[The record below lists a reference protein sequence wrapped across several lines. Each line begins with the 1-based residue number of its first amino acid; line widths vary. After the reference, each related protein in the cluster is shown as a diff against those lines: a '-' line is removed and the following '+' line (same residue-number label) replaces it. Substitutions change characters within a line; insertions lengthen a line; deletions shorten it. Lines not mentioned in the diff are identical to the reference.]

1 MRHVQPISAYNMAAA
16 GAAADIAYGVMA
28 TSPVTDLPDLNTGS
42 YELAYVLSLLFSSCF
57 NSVIITVCCSLTVTL
72 MRYF

>member
-28 TSPVTDLPDLNTGS
+28 TSPATPLPDLNSGS
-42 YELAYVLSLLFSSCF
+42 YELAYV
-57 NSVIITVCCSLTVTL
+57 I
-72 MRYF
+72 